1 MPKRIERVESLI
13 QEELGKIIIKELEFP
28 VGSLVTIT
36 RVSCSVDLANANVFV
51 AVLPEEKVK
60 RVLEILGKMV
70 YVLQQFLNKRL
81 RMRPIPKIRFVE
93 DKQAAHAAKIEGLIE
108 KIKNTDEIEK

>member
-1 MPKRIERVESLI
+1 MSKRIERVESLI
-13 QEELGKIIIKELEFP
+13 QEELGRIILKEIEFP
-28 VGSLVTIT
+28 AGSLVTIT

-51 AVLPEEKVK
+51 AVLPEANAK

-93 DKQAAHAAKIEGLIE
+93 EKETARAAKIEGLIR
-108 KIKNTDEIEK
+108 EIEKEEK

>member
-1 MPKRIERVESLI
+1 MATNRIERVEALI
-13 QEELGKIIIKELEFP
+13 QEELGRIILKEIEFP
-28 VGSLVTIT
+28 LGTLVTIT
-36 RVSCSVDLANANVFV
+36 RVSCSIDLANASIFV

-70 YVLQQFLNKRL
+70 YVLQQILNKRL

-93 DKQAAHAAKIEGLIE
+93 ETQTAHAAKIEGLIE
-108 KIKNTDEIEK
+108 EIKKGEK